1 MHSSDESN
9 STYINEIMSKNV
21 IKVNYEISAL
31 EISKTMVKRRISSV
45 VIIDNNDKIIGIVTE
60 KDLIKEVCA
69 KNLLATTLTA
79 AKVMSSPLIT
89 ISKNSTI
96 NDATKLMVEKKI
108 KHLAIH
114 DNNDII
120 GILTTYDLI
129 NLLRNKVKSIELDS
143 NLLDAISM
151 ADIPLEEGGFSLPL
165 SEDELK

>member
-1 MHSSDESN
+1 MQSSDNSN
-9 STYINEIMSKNV
+9 STYIHEIMSKNV
-21 IKVNYEISAL
+21 VKVNYEISAL

-60 KDLIKEVCA
+60 KDLIKEICA
-69 KNLLATTLTA
+69 KNLLANTLSA

-108 KHLAIH
+108 KHLAILE
-114 DNNDII
+114 NNDII

-129 NLLRNKVKSIELDS
+129 NLLRDKIKSIDLDS

>member
-1 MHSSDESN
+1 MSIDEPQSM
-9 STYINEIMSKNV
+9 YIYEIMSKNV
-21 IKVNYEISAL
+21 VKVNHEVSAL
-31 EISKTMVKRRISSV
+31 EISKIMVKRRVSSV
-45 VIIDNNDKIIGIVTE
+45 SIIDNDNKTIGIVTE
-60 KDLIKEVCA
+60 KDLIREVCA
-69 KNLLATTLTA
+69 KNILANTVTA

-89 ISKNSTI
+89 ISKNSSI

-120 GILTTYDLI
+120 GIVTTYDLI
-129 NLLRNKVKSIELDS
+129 NVLRNKLKSMDLDS

-151 ADIPLEEGGFSLPL
+151 VDIPLEEGGFSLPL

>member
-1 MHSSDESN
+1 MSIDEPQSM
-9 STYINEIMSKNV
+9 YIYEIMSKNV
-21 IKVNYEISAL
+21 VKVNHEISAL
-31 EISKTMVKRRISSV
+31 EISKIMVKRRVSSV
-45 VIIDNNDKIIGIVTE
+45 SIIDNDNKIIGIVTE
-60 KDLIKEVCA
+60 KDLIREICA
-69 KNLLATTLTA
+69 KNILANTLTA

-89 ISKNSTI
+89 ISKNSSI

-114 DNNDII
+114 ENNDII
-120 GILTTYDLI
+120 GIVTTYDLI
-129 NLLRNKVKSIELDS
+129 NVLRNKIKYMDLDS

>member
-1 MHSSDESN
+1 MSIDEPQSM
-9 STYINEIMSKNV
+9 YIYEIMSKNV
-21 IKVNYEISAL
+21 VKVNHETSAL
-31 EISKTMVKRRISSV
+31 EISKIMVKRRVSSV
-45 VIIDNNDKIIGIVTE
+45 SIIDNDNKIIGIVTE
-60 KDLIKEVCA
+60 KDLIREVCA
-69 KNLLATTLTA
+69 KNILANTLTA

-89 ISKNSTI
+89 ISKNSSI

-114 DNNDII
+114 ENNDVI
-120 GILTTYDLI
+120 GIVTTYDLI
-129 NLLRNKVKSIELDS
+129 NVLRNKIKSMDLDS

>member
-1 MHSSDESN
+1 MHSSDDSN
-9 STYINEIMSKNV
+9 STYIHEIMSKNV
-21 IKVNYEISAL
+21 VKVNYEISAL

-60 KDLIKEVCA
+60 KDLIKEICG
-69 KNLLATTLTA
+69 KNLLANTLTA
-79 AKVMSSPLIT
+79 ANVMSSPLIT

-96 NDATKLMVEKKI
+96 NDATKLIVEKKI
-108 KHLAIH
+108 KHLAILE
-114 DNNDII
+114 NNDIV

-129 NLLRNKVKSIELDS
+129 NLLRNKIKSIDLDS

>member
-1 MHSSDESN
+1 MHSSDDSN
-9 STYINEIMSKNV
+9 STYIHEIMSKNV

-108 KHLAIH
+108 KHLAILE
-114 DNNDII
+114 NNDII

-129 NLLRNKVKSIELDS
+129 NLLRNNIKSIDLDS

>member
-1 MHSSDESN
+1 MNSSDDSN
-9 STYINEIMSKNV
+9 STYIYEIMSKNV
-21 IKVNYEISAL
+21 VKVNHEISAL
-31 EISKTMVKRRISSV
+31 EISKIMVKRRISSV

-60 KDLIKEVCA
+60 KDLIREICG
-69 KNLLATTLTA
+69 KNLLANTLTGG
-79 AKVMSSPLIT
+79 KVMSSPLIT

-114 DNNDII
+114 ENNDII

-129 NLLRNKVKSIELDS
+129 NLLRNKIKSMDLDS

>member
-1 MHSSDESN
+1 MHSSDDSN
-9 STYINEIMSKNV
+9 STYIHEIMSKNV
-21 IKVNYEISAL
+21 VKVNYEISAL
-31 EISKTMVKRRISSV
+31 EISKTMVKHRISSV

-60 KDLIKEVCA
+60 KDLIKEICA
-69 KNLLATTLTA
+69 KNLLANTLTA

-108 KHLAIH
+108 KHLAILE
-114 DNNDII
+114 NNDII

-129 NLLRNKVKSIELDS
+129 NLLRNKIKSIDLDS

>member
-1 MHSSDESN
+1 MHSSDDSN
-9 STYINEIMSKNV
+9 STYIHEIMSKNV

-114 DNNDII
+114 ENNDII

>member
-1 MHSSDESN
+1 
-9 STYINEIMSKNV
+9 MSKNV
-21 IKVNYEISAL
+21 IKVNYEISVL

-89 ISKNSTI
+89 ISKDSTI

>member
-1 MHSSDESN
+1 
-9 STYINEIMSKNV
+9 MSKNV
-21 IKVNYEISAL
+21 VKVNYEISAL
-31 EISKTMVKRRISSV
+31 EISKIMIKRGISSV
-45 VIIDNNDKIIGIVTE
+45 VIIDNKDKIIGIVTE
-60 KDLIKEVCA
+60 KDLIKEICA
-69 KNLLATTLTA
+69 KNHLANTLTA
-79 AKVMSSPLIT
+79 GKVMSSPLIT

-114 DNNDII
+114 ENNDII
-120 GILTTYDLI
+120 GIITTYDLI
-129 NLLRNKVKSIELDS
+129 NVLRNKIKSMDLDS

>member
-1 MHSSDESN
+1 MSIDEPQSM
-9 STYINEIMSKNV
+9 YIYEIMSKNV
-21 IKVNYEISAL
+21 VKVNHEISAL
-31 EISKTMVKRRISSV
+31 EISKIIVKRRVSSV
-45 VIIDNNDKIIGIVTE
+45 SIIDNDNKIIGIVTE
-60 KDLIKEVCA
+60 KDLIREVCA
-69 KNLLATTLTA
+69 KNILANTLTA

-89 ISKNSTI
+89 ISKNSSI

-114 DNNDII
+114 ENNDVI
-120 GILTTYDLI
+120 GIVTTYDLI
-129 NLLRNKVKSIELDS
+129 NVLRNKIKSMDLDS

>member
-1 MHSSDESN
+1 MSIDEPQSM
-9 STYINEIMSKNV
+9 YVYEIMSKNV
-21 IKVNYEISAL
+21 VKVNHEISAL
-31 EISKTMVKRRISSV
+31 EISKIMVKRRVSSV
-45 VIIDNNDKIIGIVTE
+45 SIIDNDNKIIGIVTE
-60 KDLIKEVCA
+60 KDLVREVCA
-69 KNLLATTLTA
+69 NNILANTLTA

-89 ISKNSTI
+89 ISKNSSI

-114 DNNDII
+114 ENNDVI
-120 GILTTYDLI
+120 GIVTTYDLI
-129 NLLRNKVKSIELDS
+129 NVLRNKMKSMDLDS

>member
-1 MHSSDESN
+1 MHSSDDSN
-9 STYINEIMSKNV
+9 STYIHEIMSKNV

-31 EISKTMVKRRISSV
+31 EISKIMVKRRISSV

-151 ADIPLEEGGFSLPL
+151 AEIPLEEGGFSLPL

>member
-1 MHSSDESN
+1 MHSSDDSN
-9 STYINEIMSKNV
+9 SMYIHEIMSKNV
-21 IKVNYEISAL
+21 IKVNYEISAF
-31 EISKTMVKRRISSV
+31 EISKIMVKRKISSV

-79 AKVMSSPLIT
+79 SKVMSSPLIT

-108 KHLAIH
+108 KHLAILE
-114 DNNDII
+114 NNDII

-129 NLLRNKVKSIELDS
+129 NLLRDKIKSIDLDS

>member
-1 MHSSDESN
+1 MSIDEPQSM
-9 STYINEIMSKNV
+9 YIYEIMSKNV
-21 IKVNYEISAL
+21 VKVNHEISAL
-31 EISKTMVKRRISSV
+31 ELSKIMLKRRISSV
-45 VIIDNNDKIIGIVTE
+45 SIIDNDNKIIGIVTE
-60 KDLIKEVCA
+60 KDLIREVCA
-69 KNLLATTLTA
+69 KNILANTLTA

-89 ISKNSTI
+89 ISKNSSI

-114 DNNDII
+114 ENNDVI
-120 GILTTYDLI
+120 GIVTTYDLI
-129 NLLRNKVKSIELDS
+129 NVLRNKIKSMDLDS

>member
-1 MHSSDESN
+1 MNSSDDSN
-9 STYINEIMSKNV
+9 STYIYEIMSKNV
-21 IKVNYEISAL
+21 VKVNHEISAL
-31 EISKTMVKRRISSV
+31 EISKIMVKRRISSV

-60 KDLIKEVCA
+60 KDLIREICG
-69 KNLLATTLTA
+69 KNLLANTLTGG
-79 AKVMSSPLIT
+79 KVMSSPLIT

-96 NDATKLMVEKKI
+96 NEATKLMVEKKI

-114 DNNDII
+114 ENNDII

-129 NLLRNKVKSIELDS
+129 NVLRNKIKSIDLDS

>member
-1 MHSSDESN
+1 
-9 STYINEIMSKNV
+9 MSKNV

-114 DNNDII
+114 ENNDII

>member
-1 MHSSDESN
+1 MHSSDNSN
-9 STYINEIMSKNV
+9 STYIHEIMSKNV
-21 IKVNYEISAL
+21 VKVNYEISAL

-60 KDLIKEVCA
+60 KDLIKEICA
-69 KNLLATTLTA
+69 KNLLANTLSA

-108 KHLAIH
+108 KHLAILEN
-114 DNNDII
+114 DDII

-129 NLLRNKVKSIELDS
+129 NLLRDKIKSIDLDS

>member
-1 MHSSDESN
+1 MSIDEPQSM
-9 STYINEIMSKNV
+9 YIYEIMSKNV
-21 IKVNYEISAL
+21 VKVNHEISAL
-31 EISKTMVKRRISSV
+31 EISKIMVKRRVSSV
-45 VIIDNNDKIIGIVTE
+45 SIIDNDNKIIGIVTE
-60 KDLIKEVCA
+60 KDLIREICA
-69 KNLLATTLTA
+69 KNILANTLTA

-89 ISKNSTI
+89 ISKNSSI

-114 DNNDII
+114 ENNDVI
-120 GILTTYDLI
+120 GIVTTYDLI
-129 NLLRNKVKSIELDS
+129 NVLRNKIKSMDLDS

>member
-1 MHSSDESN
+1 MHSSDNSN
-9 STYINEIMSKNV
+9 STHIHEIMSKNV
-21 IKVNYEISAL
+21 VKVNYEISAL

-60 KDLIKEVCA
+60 KDLIREICA
-69 KNLLATTLTA
+69 KNLLANTLSA

-96 NDATKLMVEKKI
+96 NYATKLMVEKKI
-108 KHLAIH
+108 KHLAILE
-114 DNNDII
+114 NNDII

-129 NLLRNKVKSIELDS
+129 NLLRDKIKSIDLDS

>member
-1 MHSSDESN
+1 MHSSDDSN
-9 STYINEIMSKNV
+9 STYIHEIMSKNV

>member
-1 MHSSDESN
+1 MSIDEPQSM
-9 STYINEIMSKNV
+9 YVYEIMSKNV
-21 IKVNYEISAL
+21 VKVNHEISAL
-31 EISKTMVKRRISSV
+31 EISKIMVKRRVSSV
-45 VIIDNNDKIIGIVTE
+45 SIIDNDNKIIGIVTE
-60 KDLIKEVCA
+60 KDLVREVCA
-69 KNLLATTLTA
+69 KNILANTLTA

-89 ISKNSTI
+89 ISKNSSI

-114 DNNDII
+114 ENNDVI
-120 GILTTYDLI
+120 GIVTTYDLI
-129 NLLRNKVKSIELDS
+129 NVLRNKIKSMDLDS

>member
-1 MHSSDESN
+1 MHSSDDSN
-9 STYINEIMSKNV
+9 SMYIHEIMSKNV
-21 IKVNYEISAL
+21 IKVNYEISAF
-31 EISKTMVKRRISSV
+31 EISKIMVKRKISSV

-69 KNLLATTLTA
+69 KNLLGTTLQA

-129 NLLRNKVKSIELDS
+129 NVLRNKVKSIELDS

>member
-1 MHSSDESN
+1 MHSSDNSN
-9 STYINEIMSKNV
+9 STYIHEIMSKNV
-21 IKVNYEISAL
+21 VKVNYEISAL

-45 VIIDNNDKIIGIVTE
+45 VIIDNKDKIIGIVTE
-60 KDLIKEVCA
+60 KDLIKEICA
-69 KNLLATTLTA
+69 KNLLANTLSA

-108 KHLAIH
+108 KHLAILE
-114 DNNDII
+114 NNDII

-129 NLLRNKVKSIELDS
+129 NLLRDKIKSIDLDS

>member
-1 MHSSDESN
+1 MHSSDNSN
-9 STYINEIMSKNV
+9 SPYIHEIMSKNV
-21 IKVNYEISAL
+21 VKVNYEISAL

-60 KDLIKEVCA
+60 KDLIKEICA
-69 KNLLATTLTA
+69 KNLLANTLSA

-108 KHLAIH
+108 KHLAILE
-114 DNNDII
+114 NNDII
-120 GILTTYDLI
+120 GILTTADLI
-129 NLLRNKVKSIELDS
+129 NLLRNKIKSIDLDS